1 MSHNSKPPPPHLNP
15 ARLKTALKMAISK
28 SKFIQ
33 EKKSALTKQ
42 QRRQLADLL
51 TQGKESSATIRVE
64 NIIRD
69 DIYIELLEFIELY
82 CELLLARIS
91 IILDPARTTCD
102 ASLIEA
108 VQSVIYATPH
118 TELKELNQIRDILIY
133 KYGVDFG
140 KAAKDNIDNFVPA
153 KIVSRCQVDPPPQ
166 KLVEMYLCEIA
177 KAYEAPYSKLRELEL
192 EQNLE
197 DEKKAAEKKDDDEN
211 GDDDDEDGGSGGIKV
226 PNPPIAETTDEP
238 GTSKPAVVAPPVVP
252 PVDKPVSAAK
262 KQQNEFDELKA
273 RFAALKGL

>member
-1 MSHNSKPPPPHLNP
+1 MSHHGKPPPPHLNP

-51 TQGKESSATIRVE
+51 KVGKESSATIRVE

-69 DIYIELLEFIELY
+69 DIYIELLELIELY

-108 VQSVIYATPH
+108 VQSLIYAAPH
-118 TELKELNQIRDILIY
+118 TELNELTSIREILVY
-133 KYGVDFG
+133 KYGPDFG
-140 KAAKDNIDNFVPA
+140 RAAKENTDNFVPA
-153 KIVSRCQVDPPPQ
+153 KIVTRCQVEPPPE
-166 KLVEMYLCEIA
+166 KLVTLYLCEIA
-177 KAYEAPYSKLRELEL
+177 KAYEAPYSKLQEYLDELAVE
-192 EQNLE
+192 
-197 DEKKAAEKKDDDEN
+197 EKDDKDDDDN
-211 GDDDDEDGGSGGIKV
+211 DEGGSGGIKV
-226 PNPPIAETTDEP
+226 PNEPIAETTDEP
-238 GTSKPAVVAPPVVP
+238 GITKPAGA
-252 PVDKPVSAAK
+252 KPVSAAK
-262 KQQNEFDELKA
+262 KQQSEFDDLKA
-273 RFAALKGL
+273 RFAALKGVGP